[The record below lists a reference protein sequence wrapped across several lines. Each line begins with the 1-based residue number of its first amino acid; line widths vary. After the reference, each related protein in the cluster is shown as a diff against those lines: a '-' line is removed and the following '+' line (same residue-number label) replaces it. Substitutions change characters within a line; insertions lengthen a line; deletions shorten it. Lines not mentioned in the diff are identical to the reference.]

1 MKIGMKYLGVRDTDN
16 YVSLIKITDIA
27 EVRLID
33 NIVPNFSESHLISDF
48 KGTIEIHTKKGKKF
62 YLYRE
67 PVDMEKVNKDFK
79 KIKNLLRIVND
90 EW

>member
-16 YVSLIKITDIA
+16 YVSLIRITDIT
-27 EVRLID
+27 EVRLI
-33 NIVPNFSESHLISDF
+33 SSL
-48 KGTIEIHTKKGKKF
+48 KGTIEIHTKEGKKF